1 VTPTSRTPL
10 EIPADEV
17 RACLERIL
25 ASPQF
30 AASERLK
37 RFLTFAVEQYLESAD
52 GPKEYEIGVR
62 VYDRGE
68 QFDPS
73 RDSIVRT
80 EAARLRKRL
89 DEYYQGAGGA
99 DVVRLEIPR
108 GSYRATFTRAAPAT
122 PDDVSVVVVTP
133 ASVGTRP
140 PVWWAVAATLAV
152 SALAAIWGAGLV
164 TVGSGK
170 PGREPGYVLV
180 GEFVNR
186 TGDAA
191 LDGAIE
197 SAVEAH
203 LTSQA
208 GLQPLPVSR
217 VDDALRLMA
226 RPVDTRLSS
235 RVARDVALRDGAVRA
250 VLDGALRGRAAPY
263 ELTARITDPAS
274 GHVIDSYLTEVRD
287 GQVLVAARSMADWV
301 RIRLGGAAQPSAPL
315 EAVTT
320 ASLRA
325 VQLYSQANRE
335 GLRGR
340 WSHAET
346 LLEQALI
353 EDPQFASAHLLLA
366 WARRNQYKSPDTWKA
381 PLADAVARSAR
392 STEVERLFIV
402 ASSHS
407 IEGRDHEAGIAY
419 ESLLQLAPDHY
430 WANNN
435 LALTQVRRDP
445 LNAGLHYRRIADLRP
460 NDAGLQVRAAWSI
473 LTDSDAIHEASRLSR
488 RARALGLNEDRFR
501 LPATEAFEAWARNDI
516 EAAVAIMQAMPEQS
530 SADEPVNYAL
540 FVGMPMAG
548 LGMERRARAAVS
560 AFGGGAGD
568 RWDGWIALVGG
579 DLDGARTVAGKLTNA
594 RPNALNAILLAR
606 VGMHAAADEVIRG
619 QGEMFAVGYDPSLH
633 QAVWD
638 VARAEV
644 LIARG
649 RTAAA
654 EKLLVAAL
662 AKLEPA
668 YGSHLEYFLAADQLG
683 ALLSMSGRGAEARTV
698 LERAVARRRRAF
710 AAGLSFW
717 RLCAVRLER
726 LLREE
731 GDERAVR
738 SLRDDLDRI
747 LTAADVKRTARAS
760 SDNALANR

>member
-1 VTPTSRTPL
+1 
-10 EIPADEV
+10 V
-17 RACLERIL
+17 RACLDRIL

-37 RFLTFAVEQYLESAD
+37 RFLSLVVQQSLDSAE

-68 QFDPS
+68 QFDPAH
-73 RDSIVRT
+73 DSIVRT

-89 DEYYQGAGGA
+89 EEYYQRSGG
-99 DVVRLEIPR
+99 DESVRIEIPR
-108 GSYRATFTRAAPAT
+108 GSYRATLTRAALAAAGEVP
-122 PDDVSVVVVTP
+122 VVVAAP

-140 PVWWAVAATLAV
+140 PMWWAVAATLVV

-164 TVGSGK
+164 TVGSGT

-180 GEFVNR
+180 GEFLNR

-208 GLQPLPVSR
+208 GLQPLPISR

-226 RPVDTRLSS
+226 RQVDTRLSS

-250 VLDGALRGRAAPY
+250 VLDGALRGRSAPY
-263 ELTARITDPAS
+263 ELTARITDPAT
-274 GHVIDSYLTEVRD
+274 GQVIDSYVAEVRD
-287 GQVLVAARSMADWV
+287 GQVLAAARSMADWV
-301 RIRLGGAAQPSAPL
+301 RVRLGGAPQPSAPL
-315 EAVTT
+315 EPVTT
-320 ASLRA
+320 SSLRA

-353 EDPQFASAHLLLA
+353 EDTQFASAHLLLA

-381 PLADAVARSAR
+381 PLADAVARAVR
-392 STEVERLFIV
+392 STEVERLFIL
-402 ASSHS
+402 ASAHS
-407 IEGRDHEAGIAY
+407 FEGRDHEAGIAY
-419 ESLLQLAPDHY
+419 ESLLHLAPDHF

-445 LNAGLHYRRIADLRP
+445 LNAALHYRRIADLRP

-473 LTDSDAIHEASRLSR
+473 LTDSDGVHEASRLLR
-488 RARALGLNEDRFR
+488 RARAVGLNEDAFR

-516 EAAVAIMQAMPEQS
+516 EAAVAIMQAMPAHS
-530 SADEPVNYAL
+530 AADEPVNYAL

-548 LGMERRARAAVS
+548 LGMEQRARAAVS

-579 DLDGARTVAGKLTNA
+579 DLDGARAAAGKLTNA

-606 VGMHAAADEVIRG
+606 VGMPAAADQVIRG
-619 QGEMFAVGYDPSLH
+619 QREMFAVGYDPALH

-638 VARAEV
+638 VARAELLV
-644 LIARG
+644 ARD

-654 EKLLVAAL
+654 EPLLVAAL

-668 YGSHLEYFLAADQLG
+668 YGSHLEYFLAADQLAG
-683 ALLSMSGRGAEARTV
+683 ILSTSGRVTEARTV

-726 LLREE
+726 LLRQE
-731 GDERAVR
+731 GDERAARLV
-738 SLRDDLDRI
+738 RDDLDRI
-747 LTAADVKRTARAS
+747 LMAADVKRTARAW
-760 SDNALANR
+760 SDKALANR